1 MENERGRGWN
11 EERGWSYRSWR
22 WIRWNDYEHFVD
34 FQKFSGI
41 NLLNSTNSIY
51 VCPMICTSAGHS
63 LTKLFIGF
71 WFECY
76 IKGVFTQIFT
86 CITRHWM
93 RKIAIRNKTV
103 YCAKIWWIG
112 FYAWNDL
119 FKLLCP
125 SDSFYITVS
134 LLRAISLLRELFFV
148 V

>member
-1 MENERGRGWN
+1 MYHQQLIIFLKIDQDRPRQCRNYIKVLRIKKGQTALKMRTMVQVWRTWMENERGRGWN

-34 FQKFSGI
+34 FQQFSGI

-76 IKGVFTQIFT
+76 IKGVFTQIFI
-86 CITRHWM
+86 CITR
-93 RKIAIRNKTV
+93 
-103 YCAKIWWIG
+103 
-112 FYAWNDL
+112 
-119 FKLLCP
+119 
-125 SDSFYITVS
+125 
-134 LLRAISLLRELFFV
+134 
-148 V
+148 